1 MGLKHYDVAPCIEKS
16 LNYNIQNKWELC
28 LNIKGLLIINY
39 WFSLKENELK
49 ESEHFSFLK
58 IETER
63 IWSYWMMG
71 WWTGWWA
78 SGWWNHAWLIQCCV
92 CFFLCVRRWWKGGN
106 YKDKRMRTSKQK
118 NDWYIWGKGNT
129 SLLWDSEGLCSVPND
144 APAMDG
150 KCYPLPF

>member
-71 WWTGWWA
+71 WWTGW
-78 SGWWNHAWLIQCCV
+78 
-92 CFFLCVRRWWKGGN
+92 
-106 YKDKRMRTSKQK
+106 
-118 NDWYIWGKGNT
+118 
-129 SLLWDSEGLCSVPND
+129 
-144 APAMDG
+144 
-150 KCYPLPF
+150 